1 MNRTRSLWLF
11 VGAVASAVA
20 VAPAQTAGLP
30 TSPARVQAFPGTG
43 AVLITYTTAQNAT
56 GYNVYR
62 RPHGEAADKAV
73 KVNAQPTPFTW
84 LIDDGGGAGLAN
96 GAPLL
101 YSVKAVLQDGSEGA
115 ASKDVVVT
123 PQVPVLGSFYAH
135 DIGTTDP
142 SSVTLENNV
151 LTIKAGG
158 SELWD
163 TTDEG
168 TFVGTAIAG
177 DYSITAKVLEKP
189 TGGHEAS
196 AKAGVMVREE
206 LTPGSRYAFVML
218 MSGRGTF
225 FEGNKGTFGALPDG
239 TQAWFAHNGTD
250 NDNTTAPVWVRLT
263 KTGGIFTGFQSSDG
277 TNYEPIGGEEDYG
290 RTLAVTYVGLG
301 VSAVSTNDPNK
312 RPVTAKF
319 DATSIKIE

>member
-1 MNRTRSLWLF
+1 MGRTRSLWLVLGAV
-11 VGAVASAVA
+11 VGAAAAV
-20 VAPAQTAGLP
+20 PANAAGLP

-43 AVLITYTTAQNAT
+43 AVLVTFTSAQNAT

-62 RPHGEAADKAV
+62 RAHGEAADKAV

-84 LIDDGGGAGLAN
+84 LIDDGGGAGLPN

-101 YSVKAVLQDGSEGA
+101 YFVKAVLQDGTEGA
-115 ASKDVVVT
+115 ASKEVVVT

-177 DYSITAKVLEKP
+177 DYQITAKVLEKP
-189 TGGHEAS
+189 AGGHARS

-206 LTPGSRYAFVML
+206 LTPGARYAFAML
-218 MSGRGTF
+218 TSGRGTF
-225 FEGNKGTFGALPDG
+225 FEGNKGTLGALPDG
-239 TQAWFAHNGTD
+239 SQAWFAHGED
-250 NDNTTAPVWVRLT
+250 VDAEVVPVWVRLV
-263 KTGGIFTGFQSSDG
+263 KKGAIFSAFQSTDG
-277 TNYEPIGGEEDYG
+277 TTFEALGEEEDFG
-290 RTLAVTYVGLG
+290 RIQPVTYVGLG
-301 VSAVSTNDPNK
+301 VSAVSTGDPK
-312 RPVTAKF
+312 LRPVTAKF